1 MVSLERPREK
11 RLSLC
16 RRLLNSPDFM
26 ALLGKKMP
34 EISEQ
39 SGVDYRWIHHLKVG
53 DRGRMCSDRVDDLYF
68 WLEDEAQKMQ
78 RKEGAG

>member
-1 MVSLERPREK
+1 
-11 RLSLC
+11 
-16 RRLLNSPDFM
+16 
-26 ALLGKKMP
+26 MP

-68 WLEDEAQKMQ
+68 WLEDEAQKIQ
-78 RKEGAG
+78 GGKSI